1 VQAILA
7 ARIDRLPPED
17 KRLLLTAAAIGMEA
31 PWSLLHAIAD
41 TSEAELH
48 RGLGQLQAAE
58 FLYETSLFPEHAYTF
73 KHALTHEVAY
83 NSLLQERRRA
93 LHTRIV
99 EAIEGLFTDR
109 LTEQVERLAHH
120 ALRGE
125 VWDKAVVYCRQA
137 GDKAATR
144 SAYREA
150 VAYFEQ
156 ALTALQHLPEHRE
169 TLEQAIDL
177 RFNICNELLRLGEL
191 GARFDHLREAETL
204 ATALDDQR
212 RLGWV
217 CAYMITSVQPMGDYE
232 RGLTYGQR
240 ALAIAT
246 ASGDFALEMMAT
258 FNFGLYYNL
267 LGNYRQAIH
276 FHRKNVEALVGA
288 RLYERRGA
296 VGLLS
301 VSSRFRLVQSL
312 AELGDF
318 SEGNTQGAE
327 AVRLAETV
335 EQPFTLSQAYIGVG
349 FLHLRQGHLPQAI
362 AWLEKGLEI
371 CQTTDVSLH
380 LQLAAGALGYAYALS
395 GRLAEAQLLLKQAV
409 ELTTAR
415 LMNPYPL
422 WAAHLGE
429 AYLLAGRLEDAHQL
443 AERALTRARDCKQQA
458 YEAYALRLYGEIA
471 AQRSPLEVE
480 PAAAAYQQAIAL
492 AEELG
497 MRPLLAHCHLGLGSL
512 YAKTGRPEPARAEL
526 SAAIILYRAMEM
538 TFWLPQAE
546 AVLAQVEGP
555 CDPA

>member
-1 VQAILA
+1 
-7 ARIDRLPPED
+7 
-17 KRLLLTAAAIGMEA
+17 
-31 PWSLLHAIAD
+31 
-41 TSEAELH
+41 
-48 RGLGQLQAAE
+48 
-58 FLYETSLFPEHAYTF
+58 
-73 KHALTHEVAY
+73 
-83 NSLLQERRRA
+83 
-93 LHTRIV
+93 
-99 EAIEGLFTDR
+99 
-109 LTEQVERLAHH
+109 
-120 ALRGE
+120 
-125 VWDKAVVYCRQA
+125 
-137 GDKAATR
+137 
-144 SAYREA
+144 
-150 VAYFEQ
+150 
-156 ALTALQHLPEHRE
+156 
-169 TLEQAIDL
+169 
-177 RFNICNELLRLGEL
+177 
-191 GARFDHLREAETL
+191 
-204 ATALDDQR
+204 
-212 RLGWV
+212 
-217 CAYMITSVQPMGDYE
+217 MGDYE